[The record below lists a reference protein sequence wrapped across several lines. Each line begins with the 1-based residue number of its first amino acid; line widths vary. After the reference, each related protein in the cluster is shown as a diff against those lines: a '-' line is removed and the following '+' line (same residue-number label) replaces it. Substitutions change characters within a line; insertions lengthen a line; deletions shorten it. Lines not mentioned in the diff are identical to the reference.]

1 VRREFWISV
10 AVLAAGIFLVGHT
23 ATPEVRADRFALAS
37 LPRTI
42 DGRYASDDPIAP
54 RVLEKLGL
62 TDYVSRSYLAPDLRE
77 VQLYIG
83 YYASQ
88 RTGATYH
95 SPRNC
100 LPGSGWQILE
110 SGTARVPGPDGRPV
124 TVNEM
129 LIGKGTDRMVALYWY
144 QDRGRVVASE
154 YLAKVYLVWDA
165 ATRHRTDGSM
175 VRVLVPARDDGDD
188 VAEARSEGRAFA
200 ARLMPLL
207 PAFLPG

>member
-1 VRREFWISV
+1 MRREFWISV
-10 AVLAAGIFLVGHT
+10 ALLVAGIALVRYT
-23 ATPEVRADRFALAS
+23 ATAEVQVDRAPLAS
-37 LPRTI
+37 LPRAI
-42 DGRYASDDPIAP
+42 GDMDGSDQPIAAQ
-54 RVLEKLGL
+54 VLDKLAL
-62 TDYVSRSYLAPDLRE
+62 TDYVSRVYHAPDRRA

-83 YYASQ
+83 FYASQ

-100 LPGSGWQILE
+100 MPGSGWQILE